1 MRDKILSKYGNCILT
16 LAVMALNVLMMSIFF
31 DFYYDLNDDTMMLDI
46 MAGVYTGVPDGHN
59 MQTLYLLGALIA
71 ACYKVCRS
79 VPWYGLF
86 LCLCQFGCLYLI
98 GVRLCSL
105 WDGAVQHDGR
115 RTFGG
120 KILLMLML
128 SLFQWGTCLAH
139 LVNVQYTITCAMLS
153 ATAVFLFVTT
163 DEGLDIQQ
171 FIRKNNMTIS
181 LVITAYM
188 LRSEM
193 LLLTFPFICLGG
205 LYRLTWEKK
214 IWTKENLCKYGAV
227 LGAILG
233 GMLIAGLVDYAAYGN
248 SEWKDFRRFF
258 DARTTVYDFYPQL
271 ITDESYGD
279 ELAQLGV
286 MPYQQTLLR
295 NYNFGLDDEIDTG
308 LLKRVADY
316 ATGTLGASKDWG
328 AIARDKLYAYIYRLT
343 HRQDAPYHV
352 MVFWAYAAV
361 LTAGYLAY
369 LRNDVTE
376 NGQAS
381 DKRDKRRFAFI
392 WQLILLGFVRSAI
405 WMFILM
411 RGREPERITH
421 SLYLVEFALLA
432 AMLSRELCDLCR
444 REKRGS
450 GTLYIK
456 YGFGALFLLITVGG
470 MVGSVTSTRNN
481 QDTRAQTNEGWY
493 AIDAYCR
500 EHKENFY
507 LEDVYSTV
515 AFSRRMFA
523 DVDNS
528 YANYDIMGGWM
539 CKSPLYCE
547 KLKQY
552 DIDAVGDALL
562 NRDNVFL
569 IMSREEVQHGRESE
583 LMDYYRAQSV
593 EAELECID
601 IIDDNYPVYR
611 ITGQ

>member
-1 MRDKILSKYGNCILT
+1 MRDKILNKYGNCILT
-16 LAVMALNVLMMSIFF
+16 LAVMALNVLLMGIFF

-71 ACYKVCRS
+71 TCYKIWGT

-98 GVRLCSL
+98 GVRLCDL
-105 WDGAVQHDGR
+105 WDGVLRRDGR
-115 RTFGG
+115 RTFGA

-128 SLFQWGTCLAH
+128 SLFQWGICLSH

-153 ATAVFLFVTT
+153 ATAIFLFVTT
-163 DEGLDIQQ
+163 DEGLGIQQ
-171 FIRKNNMTIS
+171 FIEKNSMAIS

-205 LYRLTWEKK
+205 LYRLTWKKK

-227 LGAILG
+227 LGMMLG
-233 GMLIAGLVDYAAYGN
+233 GMLMAGVVDYAAYG
-248 SEWKDFRRFF
+248 SPEWRDFRQFF

-271 ITDESYGD
+271 ITDESYSED
-279 ELAQLGV
+279 LTQLGV
-286 MPYQQTLLR
+286 MPYQQTLLN
-295 NYNFGLDDEIDTG
+295 NYNFGLDDEIDTE
-308 LLKRVADY
+308 LLTKVADY
-316 ATGTLGASKDWG
+316 ATGTLRSSKDWG
-328 AIARDKLYAYIYRLT
+328 ATMRDKLYAYIYRLT
-343 HRQDAPYHV
+343 HGQDAPYHV

-361 LTAGYLAY
+361 FVAGYLAY

-392 WQLILLGFVRSAI
+392 WQLILLGFVRTAI

-411 RGREPERITH
+411 REREPERITH

-432 AMLSRELCDLCR
+432 AMLSRELCDICR
-444 REKRGS
+444 RGKRG
-450 GTLYIK
+450 GAIPYMK
-456 YGFGALFLLITVGG
+456 YGLGALFVLITVGG
-470 MVGSVTSTRNN
+470 MVGSVTNTRSN
-481 QDTRAQTNEGWY
+481 QDARAQMNAGWY
-493 AIDAYCR
+493 AIDTYCR
-500 EHKENFY
+500 EHKECFY

-515 AFSRRMFA
+515 YFSRRMFA

-539 CKSPLYCE
+539 CKSPLYRE
-547 KLKQY
+547 KLQQY
-552 DIDAVGDALL
+552 DIDSAGDALL
-562 NRDNVFL
+562 NRDDVYL
-569 IMSREEVQHGRESE
+569 IISQEEVLCGRESE
-583 LMDYYRAQSV
+583 FMDFYRAQGV

-601 IIDDNYPVYR
+601 LIDDNYLVYR

>member
-1 MRDKILSKYGNCILT
+1 MRDKILNKYGNCILT
-16 LAVMALNVLMMSIFF
+16 LAVMALNALLMGIFF

-71 ACYKVCRS
+71 TCYKICGT

-98 GVRLCSL
+98 GVRLCDL
-105 WDGAVQHDGR
+105 WDCVLRRDGR
-115 RTFGG
+115 RTFGA

-128 SLFQWGTCLAH
+128 SLFQWGICLSH

-153 ATAVFLFVTT
+153 ATAIFLFVTT
-163 DEGLDIQQ
+163 DEGLGIQQ
-171 FIRKNNMTIS
+171 FIEKNSMAIS

-227 LGAILG
+227 LGMMLG
-233 GMLIAGLVDYAAYGN
+233 GMLMAGVVDYAAYG
-248 SEWKDFRRFF
+248 SPKWRDFRQFF

-271 ITDESYGD
+271 ITDENYSED
-279 ELAQLGV
+279 LTQLGV
-286 MPYQQTLLR
+286 MPYQQTLLN
-295 NYNFGLDDEIDTG
+295 NYNFGLDDEIDTE
-308 LLKRVADY
+308 LLTKVADY
-316 ATGTLGASKDWG
+316 ATGTLRSSKDWG
-328 AIARDKLYAYIYRLT
+328 ATMRDKLYAYIYRLT
-343 HRQDAPYHV
+343 HGQDAPYHV

-361 LTAGYLAY
+361 FVAGYLAY

-392 WQLILLGFVRSAI
+392 WQLILLGFVRTAI

-432 AMLSRELCDLCR
+432 AMLSRELCDICR
-444 REKRGS
+444 WRKRG
-450 GTLYIK
+450 GAIPCMK
-456 YGFGALFLLITVGG
+456 YGLGALFVLITVGG
-470 MVGSVTSTRNN
+470 MVGSVTNTRSN
-481 QDTRAQTNEGWY
+481 QDARAQMNAGWY
-493 AIDAYCR
+493 AIDTYCR
-500 EHKENFY
+500 EHKECFY

-515 AFSRRMFA
+515 YFSRRMFA

-539 CKSPLYCE
+539 CKSPLYRE
-547 KLKQY
+547 KLQQY
-552 DIDAVGDALL
+552 DIDSAGDALL
-562 NRDNVFL
+562 NRDDVYL
-569 IMSREEVQHGRESE
+569 IISQEEVLCGRESE
-583 LMDYYRAQSV
+583 FMDFYRAQGV

-601 IIDDNYPVYR
+601 IIDDNYLVYR